1 MIRVKFAMK
10 DALAFA
16 VAVGL
21 LSTIGWASEPQQ
33 TGTQKSGTQKS
44 GTQQAAPAQQAADTE
59 ATDDSAPDRDDK
71 TMSVW
76 MEKKLMH
83 SQAILRG
90 LAMGDFADVKY
101 NAGRL
106 KVLNRVE
113 GFVRRKNPDYRAH
126 LHTFSRVS
134 AEIERQAENENIE
147 GATLAFNQLTVSCVE
162 CHKSLRSDDSLQT
175 EVDPKE

>member
-1 MIRVKFAMK
+1 MIQVKFAMK
-10 DALAFA
+10 SVLAFVFVVGLA
-16 VAVGL
+16 TTVGWAVGPQQL
-21 LSTIGWASEPQQ
+21 GEPQKTEAQ
-33 TGTQKSGTQKS
+33 QSNPQQPTGT
-44 GTQQAAPAQQAADTE
+44 AATEDSVPA
-59 ATDDSAPDRDDK
+59 SDDK
-71 TMSVW
+71 PMSVW
-76 MEKKLMH
+76 MEKKLIH

-162 CHKSLRSDDSLQT
+162 CHKSLRSDDSLQI
-175 EVDPKE
+175 EDDPKK